1 MHRMWGARS
10 WHLTDPGKGEC
21 WGGGD
26 PGMAGGYFD
35 QALAGYTCDANWY
48 EGAHGTLGDAR
59 KRPTFPSGKAP
70 ALLGFDSTIWGYCSH
85 AIGEGTTWGD
95 EQEKALGMD
104 FNSALA
110 HRCVAANENIL
121 RLLSRNQPYTLCQ
134 NLRWLLCAVQGK
146 LPHQKG
152 KELHFASAPKDVDWN
167 VWDDPARGDAWWPE
181 PHESSFAVSDV
192 FFVELAL
199 LNALC
204 KNADEL
210 FRVEVGETF
219 VCELVKENAF
229 KRVVRVLV

>member
-1 MHRMWGARS
+1 
-10 WHLTDPGKGEC
+10 
-21 WGGGD
+21 
-26 PGMAGGYFD
+26 MA
-35 QALAGYTCDANWY
+35 AWRCSRRA
-48 EGAHGTLGDAR
+48 
-59 KRPTFPSGKAP
+59 SGKALRYWGLTARFGATARMQSARVQHGATSKRRRSVWTSSRID
-70 ALLGFDSTIWGYCSH
+70 ALQPTRTYY
-85 AIGEGTTWGD
+85 
-95 EQEKALGMD
+95 
-104 FNSALA
+104 
-110 HRCVAANENIL
+110 V
-121 RLLSRNQPYTLCQ
+121 SRNQPYTLCQ